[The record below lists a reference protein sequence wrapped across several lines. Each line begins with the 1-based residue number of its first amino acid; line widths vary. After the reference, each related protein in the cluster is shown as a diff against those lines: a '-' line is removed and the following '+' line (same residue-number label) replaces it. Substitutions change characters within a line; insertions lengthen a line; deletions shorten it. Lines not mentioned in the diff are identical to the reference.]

1 MPIGPGRDG
10 FTWDYDSIFAN
21 APAQFGV
28 YAIYNQRAWIYFG
41 EGENIRAR
49 LLANWNGDNAC
60 ILRNQ
65 PIGFSFELVSANLR
79 VARQDALIVQYG
91 SLCNRRLG

>member
-10 FTWDYDSIFAN
+10 FTWDYGSVVTN

-49 LLANWNGDNAC
+49 LLAHLNGDNHC
-60 ILRNQ
+60 ILQNQ
-65 PIGFSFELVSANLR
+65 PTGFSFELVSASLR
-79 VARQDALIVQYG
+79 VARQDALIAQLG
-91 SLCNRRLG
+91 SLCNQRLG